1 MKGIRDSYIYKNGE
15 LTILDNQPSSERMA
29 FYERL
34 FNSLERNEKIDPA
47 VDIKEVVIKNVS
59 SLGLVDLH
67 LEIFEKVEKITFGE
81 GILSVPGGLF
91 DLSYMGEGV
100 GEAFSSLHEIDFGN
114 VYTFDNVLNGL
125 NLKTIK
131 KITINSH
138 PILNSNNPSYRR
150 TQLDL
155 SECENLDE
163 LVITNGAMPF
173 ETENTHVEPIQIML
187 PANSIK
193 SHKWDVENLTVE
205 DGAKVVVVNSDPRI
219 AIKNVRVGKGACLE
233 GQKSCLCINRLLL
246 NKGNIKH
253 CFVYT
258 AEVEQEQASM
268 WIGRQICAKY
278 GLSHRAKREVESY
291 IENLNLVDECHTLY
305 ECEKLNGK
313 DIQNAFDTR
322 RVNVKLKLDKPDLC
336 GDVKKRVDIIF
347 REREES
353 KSEANEWLKMLCKLM
368 NNFEWMV
375 DSSVFKNYQKANPVN
390 VDNIELDKFLE
401 PINLAR
407 SVVTLPREKLK

>member
-1 MKGIRDSYIYKNGE
+1 
-15 LTILDNQPSSERMA
+15 
-29 FYERL
+29 
-34 FNSLERNEKIDPA
+34 
-47 VDIKEVVIKNVS
+47 
-59 SLGLVDLH
+59 
-67 LEIFEKVEKITFGE
+67 
-81 GILSVPGGLF
+81 
-91 DLSYMGEGV
+91 
-100 GEAFSSLHEIDFGN
+100 
-114 VYTFDNVLNGL
+114 
-125 NLKTIK
+125 
-131 KITINSH
+131 
-138 PILNSNNPSYRR
+138 
-150 TQLDL
+150 
-155 SECENLDE
+155 
-163 LVITNGAMPF
+163 
-173 ETENTHVEPIQIML
+173 
-187 PANSIK
+187 
-193 SHKWDVENLTVE
+193 
-205 DGAKVVVVNSDPRI
+205 
-219 AIKNVRVGKGACLE
+219 
-233 GQKSCLCINRLLL
+233 
-246 NKGNIKH
+246 
-253 CFVYT
+253 
-258 AEVEQEQASM
+258 M